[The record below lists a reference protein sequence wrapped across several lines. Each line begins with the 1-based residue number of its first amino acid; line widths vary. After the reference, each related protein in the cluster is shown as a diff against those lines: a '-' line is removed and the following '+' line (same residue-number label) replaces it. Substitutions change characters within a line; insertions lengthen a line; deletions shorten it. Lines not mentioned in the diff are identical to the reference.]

1 MIKLWEADQKTTS
14 KVRAVRCSFL
24 IIRNQNIETVTA
36 LGVFYLSEPKEKF
49 EFSPIL
55 ARPRISA
62 SLLCRQLVHL
72 CSSVVVATQP
82 VFNAPLHFKELHS
95 PQEAAFSSM
104 EDQVPQH
111 KRVLY
116 SVQ

>member
-24 IIRNQNIETVTA
+24 IIRNRNIETVTA

-62 SLLCRQLVHL
+62 FLLCIG
-72 CSSVVVATQP
+72 SS
-82 VFNAPLHFKELHS
+82 S
-95 PQEAAFSSM
+95 ICAA
-104 EDQVPQH
+104 QWW
-111 KRVLY
+111 
-116 SVQ
+116 